1 MMNKICK
8 DHGFK
13 ELVWWWKG
21 ESKVESFVYFQPVFA
36 CFCKLS
42 SRCSWL
48 DELFLI
54 WSGEVNIMINKI
66 CKDNVFFIG
75 VMVKRSVED
84 WEFWSIFSHFSLVF
98 LSWYE
103 YLSQILLWYQVG
115 QHCFVFGVWVAEL
128 SLTCWH
134 QECVFLRMLIW
145 FSWEVCNAC
154 FEFLSIVDHLRWDMI
169 KVWLSCLLPV

>member
-1 MMNKICK
+1 MNKTCR
-8 DHGFK
+8 DHVFK

-36 CFCKLS
+36 CFCKLY

-54 WSGEVNIMINKI
+54 WSGEVNVMINKI
-66 CKDNVFFIG
+66 CKDNVFFH
-75 VMVKRSVED
+75 RSDGEKVCGRLRVLV
-84 WEFWSIFSHFSLVF
+84 HFQPFFACF